1 MAVADRYVFEVSGE
15 PPVKNARHK
24 LVNRG
29 GFIGRANSD
38 EFNDLVDVLRAAWG
52 DRPTL
57 ASGRWRLTI
66 TARWSR
72 KRTLND
78 GTRVAFA
85 DVDAPISSTHDALER
100 AGVFDND
107 MRIDELVA
115 RREYSP
121 ARPGLTIVIERV
133 AEQPP
138 T

>member
-15 PPVKNARHK
+15 PPRKNRRHK
-24 LVNRG
+24 VVRL
-29 GFIGRANSD
+29 GRRVSQANGD
-38 EFNDLVDVLRAAWG
+38 DFVALVDVLRHAWG
-52 DRPTL
+52 SRPAITE
-57 ASGRWRLTI
+57 GRWRVTI

-133 AEQPP
+133 AE
-138 T
+138 TTDT